1 MRTIIFVLINIA
13 LILGLLS
20 CKTEKTGMENPKFVL
35 LKVADDPTIS
45 FRVWFKVGSQNDPKG
60 KEGLAMITAL
70 MLSEGSTHQNS
81 YDEILDKL
89 YPIASS
95 YSSKVDKEMTVIF
108 GRTHK
113 DNLNV
118 FLPLFT
124 QAILHPAFKQED
136 FERIKSNLLNFLEK
150 DLRYANDEE
159 LGKAAFYEF
168 VFDGTPYKHISDGT
182 IEGLKSITL
191 EDVQNFYKKYYNKNN
206 YVIGIGG
213 GFDDKLPK
221 QLEAEFDQILSNQ
234 PTTKGIEITPA
245 KIEGYEFLL
254 IDKECT
260 ATAISFGFPIN
271 VLRGDDDFFALW
283 LFTSWFGEHRNS
295 SSHLYQV
302 IREKRGLNYGDYA
315 YIEAFLN
322 GGALNFPEPNN
333 PRRKQLFEVWIRPV
347 QHEHR
352 LFALRA
358 ALRELKKVVENGLTK
373 EEFETTKKFLY
384 NYSLFYAS
392 TTMQRLGYQIDSRF
406 YGIDDGGNYIEYF
419 RKKIQNLTL
428 DQVNRAIKKH
438 IQFENIKF
446 AIVTQNA
453 EQMKDDLLKNVS
465 SPITYSTPKSQEIL
479 DGDKE
484 IANFPLIVRADK
496 IRIVKVDDMFVK

>member
-1 MRTIIFVLINIA
+1 
-13 LILGLLS
+13 
-20 CKTEKTGMENPKFVL
+20 MESKKFVL
-35 LKVADDPTIS
+35 LKVADDPTVA
-45 FRVWFKVGSQNDPKG
+45 FRIWFKVGSQDDPKG
-60 KEGLAMITAL
+60 QEGLAMLTAL
-70 MLSEGSTHQNS
+70 MLAEGSTHQNS

-95 YSSKVDKEMTVIF
+95 YSSNVDKEMTVIF

-136 FERIKSNLLNFLEK
+136 FDRIKSNLLNFIEK

-159 LGKAAFYEF
+159 LGKAALYEF
-168 VFDGTPYKHISDGT
+168 VFEGTPYKHISDGT

-191 EDVQNFYKKYYNKNN
+191 EDVKNFYKQHYTKNN

-213 GFDDKLPK
+213 SFDDALPQK
-221 QLEAEFDQILSNQ
+221 IESQFEQILPNQSNR
-234 PTTKGIEITPA
+234 KKVEIIPA
-245 KIEGYEFLL
+245 KVDGYEFLL
-254 IDKECT
+254 VNKECT

-283 LFTSWFGEHRNS
+283 LFASWFGEHRNS

-333 PRRKQLFEVWIRPV
+333 PRHKQLFEVWIRPV

-384 NYSLFYAS
+384 NYCLFYAP
-392 TTMQRLGYQIDSRF
+392 TTMSRLGYQIDSKF
-406 YGIDDGGNYIEYF
+406 YDIDDGGNYINYF

-428 DQVNRAIKKH
+428 EQVNQAIKKH
-438 IQFENIKF
+438 IQFTNIKF

-453 EQMKDDLLKNVS
+453 EQMKDDLLKNVP
-465 SPITYSTPKSQEIL
+465 SPITYTTPKSAEIL
-479 DGDKE
+479 NEDKE
-484 IANFPLIVRADK
+484 IAVFPLIVRPEK
-496 IRIVKVDDMFVK
+496 IRIVEVDDMFIK